1 MLRIEILARAE
12 DVAVVR
18 AALRAWLTVRRV
30 AAEVVDAVLIGVGEA
45 VANAV
50 EHAYLGTAPGPV
62 IVCAH
67 EVSGS
72 AGARNLRFTVADH
85 GRWREPAEPPTER
98 LSVRGRGLFLLR
110 ALSDTVRVD
119 RSTGKTGTTV
129 VADFRTPAE
138 QTHVVDHA

>member
-30 AAEVVDAVLIGVGEA
+30 AAEVVDAILIGVGEA

-67 EVSGS
+67 ELNTV
-72 AGARNLRFTVADH
+72 AGTRNLRFTVTDH
-85 GRWREPAEPPTER
+85 GRWREPTDHPTER
-98 LSVRGRGLFLLR
+98 LSVRGRGLVLLR
-110 ALSDTVRVD
+110 ALSDAVRVD
-119 RSTGKTGTTV
+119 RSACTTGTTV
-129 VADFRTPAE
+129 VADFRTPAA
-138 QTHVVDHA
+138 QDQVVDHA